1 MLEAPMKKIMITL
14 GLAVSLL
21 GLSGCAKKATIKRPV
36 ATQTNT
42 PQKRSPHFSA
52 APKTSETKTPTK
64 SDGKFSP
71 LFFTYD
77 ESTLSGAAMLKL
89 DEIALFLDE
98 NPAATLLVLGHADER
113 GTEEYNLALGQERAE
128 SIKQYLTYMRIDP
141 TRISTVSYGEE
152 IPFAEGLDEES
163 LAKNRRG
170 EFEVNGVEKI
180 FVINEKSINRPA
192 LRSSLSPKLLQ
203 LGKLK

>member
-1 MLEAPMKKIMITL
+1 MVGRCLL
-14 GLAVSLL
+14 GLA
-21 GLSGCAKKATIKRPV
+21 GCTKKATVKIPTV
-36 ATQTNT
+36 TQTIT
-42 PQKRSPHFSA
+42 PKKRSPHFSV
-52 APKTSETKTPTK
+52 APKTTDTKTTPS

-71 LFFTYD
+71 LFFRYD
-77 ESTLSGAAMLKL
+77 ESSLSDAAMLAL

-152 IPFAEGLDEES
+152 MPLAEEVDDES
-163 LAKNRRG
+163 QAKNRRG
-170 EFEVNGVEKI
+170 EFEVMGFERAPVATKDVKKPVE
-180 FVINEKSINRPA
+180 RPV
-192 LRSSLSPKLLQ
+192 RRVWISPKLLQ
-203 LGKLK
+203 LGKLE